1 MKICKNCGRETTDD
15 KVRCPHCGYLF
26 ESDMDDMLR
35 RMRSNLD
42 SYKQEMAVAAPP
54 QGAPVPAQQNAAPQ
68 GAAQPYAQQTSD
80 KERFELL
87 TEVAQLKGEV
97 NALHGEISRMQAARA
112 QYEQPPQGA
121 QQPAVVYAQ
130 PQYAVNTVP
139 VSGVPGQNGY
149 GYANY
154 ATPRPQS
161 AAVRKARSGN
171 RIFLSVVSLLLLGLS
186 IGMFFLTWADWSGVT
201 FKGFDGIRYILGSG
215 QDTGFAAYLE
225 LIRLKDFGGSEIVA
239 NICENLCYYVVRYGT
254 VVYAAFLVLGF
265 PLLFSMFGRISC
277 KGWHRFVAWMSFIV
291 GALLFGI
298 FCWVSGF
305 STVTLWFMI
314 GAGANFVRGLFLA
327 FYKGKHARGK
337 GGLQ

>member
-121 QQPAVVYAQ
+121 QQPAVVYAR

-149 GYANY
+149 G
-154 ATPRPQS
+154 
-161 AAVRKARSGN
+161 
-171 RIFLSVVSLLLLGLS
+171 
-186 IGMFFLTWADWSGVT
+186 
-201 FKGFDGIRYILGSG
+201 
-215 QDTGFAAYLE
+215 
-225 LIRLKDFGGSEIVA
+225 
-239 NICENLCYYVVRYGT
+239 
-254 VVYAAFLVLGF
+254 
-265 PLLFSMFGRISC
+265 
-277 KGWHRFVAWMSFIV
+277 
-291 GALLFGI
+291 
-298 FCWVSGF
+298 
-305 STVTLWFMI
+305 
-314 GAGANFVRGLFLA
+314 
-327 FYKGKHARGK
+327 
-337 GGLQ
+337 

>member
-112 QYEQPPQGA
+112 QYDPPPQGA
-121 QQPAVVYAQ
+121 QQGSDPCAVHIAHLA
-130 PQYAVNTVP
+130 PS
-139 VSGVPGQNGY
+139 VSEVGP
-149 GYANY
+149 
-154 ATPRPQS
+154 
-161 AAVRKARSGN
+161 
-171 RIFLSVVSLLLLGLS
+171 
-186 IGMFFLTWADWSGVT
+186 
-201 FKGFDGIRYILGSG
+201 
-215 QDTGFAAYLE
+215 
-225 LIRLKDFGGSEIVA
+225 
-239 NICENLCYYVVRYGT
+239 LCKQR
-254 VVYAAFLVLGF
+254 
-265 PLLFSMFGRISC
+265 
-277 KGWHRFVAWMSFIV
+277 
-291 GALLFGI
+291 
-298 FCWVSGF
+298 
-305 STVTLWFMI
+305 
-314 GAGANFVRGLFLA
+314 FLA
-327 FYKGKHARGK
+327 FPGKPENPGLFRQLLVQITKICKSLALSCKISFHADGFV
-337 GGLQ
+337 LS